1 MPKNIDVAKLLSDP
15 EFMETWAQYPTL
27 VEEET
32 AVIMEHL
39 SKIYPTVPETVP
51 QERYALIGKKFLR
64 FNDVPRLK
72 GTAVYT
78 HDVAP
83 VGMLHGAIKYAQED
97 GIAHGRI
104 KSIDTSRAEALP
116 GVRAVVTYKNIY
128 NFGAP
133 KQAIQARPPRFILQD
148 EIFAPGDEVAGV
160 AADTPEIAEAAVRL
174 IEIEWQPLPA
184 YFGNPEG
191 GLAADA
197 PKILADGNLGSES
210 KRDVGDVAKARA
222 AADIVVEGTYTT
234 QTLQHAPLEPKAVVM
249 SWEGDDQMNVWVSGQ
264 YLHGARS
271 TLSNIFGLPISKIR
285 TIGEFMG
292 GGFGDK
298 SSPVDRFAYI
308 AGVLSKISS
317 RPVRLY
323 YSRREQFTSSVH
335 KAANVQK
342 VKAHVK
348 RDGTLTAFDVQTFS
362 DMGAHASTGSA
373 QSGQETFHR
382 LYAWQ
387 GAHFEQRNVLT
398 DRYRTGPMRDVN
410 ESSGVFS
417 LEITMDR
424 IAEQLGIDPVELR
437 LKNVTG
443 KNNPYDGYPLTS
455 NGVREAITRGAETF
469 GWKAKW
475 HKPAAKIV
483 GRKAHGVGM
492 GCFASQKG
500 SQGTPMSGI
509 VKIERDG
516 SVSVI
521 TGAQDIGAGQ
531 LTTMQ
536 LIAAEQLGA
545 AFEEVRAYGG
555 DSGFTSDTG
564 TSSSSRQTKS
574 GGTGVRMA
582 AVSAKEQLLKLALA
596 LQASGKPVFAAK
608 DAGELDAEGSFV
620 FLKADPTKRASF
632 AQVMGSTPNVIIG
645 SATVIPPSRIAQTTF
660 GATFTELEVDLDTG
674 EVTVLDYV
682 GAHDLGKII
691 NLLGV
696 EQQFDGGLLM
706 GFGFALGE
714 ELKVDPVK
722 GFSVNSTWE
731 NYPMLTSMD
740 VPLKTRPVW
749 VESMDNIGPFGAKG
763 MGEPVCTGPV
773 ASIPNAVYNAIG
785 VRIYD
790 QPLSRDKILAAIAQM
805 KPAS

>member
-1 MPKNIDVAKLLSDP
+1 MPKNIDVAKLLSSP
-15 EFMETWAQYPTL
+15 EFMETWAQYPSL
-27 VEEET
+27 VEEEA

-39 SKIYPTVPETVP
+39 SKIHPTVPLTVP
-51 QERYALIGKKFLR
+51 KARYAVVGTRQLR
-64 FNDVPRLK
+64 HNDVPRIK

-83 VGMLHGAIKYAQED
+83 VGMLYGAIRYAAQH
-97 GIAHGRI
+97 AHAKI
-104 KSIDTSRAEALP
+104 KAIDTSKAEALP
-116 GVRAVVTYKNIY
+116 GVRAVVTYKNVY

-133 KQAIQARPPRFILQD
+133 KQPIQARPPRFILQD

-160 AADTPEIAEAAVRL
+160 AADAQDIAEQAVRL
-174 IEIEWQPLPA
+174 IDVEWEPLPS
-184 YFGNPEG
+184 YFGDPES
-191 GLAADA
+191 GLSADA
-197 PKILADGNLGSES
+197 PKILPDGNLGSENI
-210 KRDVGDVAKARA
+210 RDVGDPAKAMA
-222 AADIVVEGTYTT
+222 AADIVVEGRYST
-234 QTLQHAPLEPKAVVM
+234 QTLQHGPLEPKAVVM
-249 SWEGDDQMNVWVSGQ
+249 SWDGDQLTTWVSGQ

-271 TLSNIFGLPISKIR
+271 TLASIFGLPISKVR
-285 TIGEFMG
+285 TIGEYMG

-298 SSPVDRFAYI
+298 SSPVDKFAYI
-308 AGVLSKISS
+308 AGVLSKMTS

-323 YSRREQFTSSVH
+323 YSRREEFTSSVH
-335 KAANVQK
+335 KAANVHR
-342 VKAHVK
+342 VKAYAK
-348 RDGTLTAFDVQTFS
+348 RDGTLTAFDLKTFS

-373 QSGQETFHR
+373 QSGQEPFHR
-382 LYAWQ
+382 LYAYQ

-398 DRYRTGPMRDVN
+398 NRYRTGPMRDVN

-443 KNNPYDGYPLTS
+443 AKNPYDGFPLTS

-475 HKPAAKIV
+475 HKPGARIL

-521 TGAQDIGAGQ
+521 TGAQDVGAGQ
-531 LTTMQ
+531 LTTMAM
-536 LIAAEQLGA
+536 IAAEQLGSDLA
-545 AFEEVRAYGG
+545 DTRAYGG

-582 AVSAKEQLLKLALA
+582 AVDAKEQLLKMALA
-596 LQASGKPVFAAK
+596 LQASGKPVFPAK
-608 DAGELDAEGSFV
+608 DAGELEAEGSFV
-620 FLKADPTKRASF
+620 FLKADPSKRASF
-632 AQVMGSTPNVIIG
+632 AQVMGSGANVIIG
-645 SATVIPPSRIAQTTF
+645 SATVIPPPRIAQTTF

-714 ELKVDPVK
+714 ALTVDPVK

-731 NYPMLTSMD
+731 NYPMATSLD

-749 VESMDNIGPFGAKG
+749 VESIDTIGPFGAKG

-773 ASIPNAVYNAIG
+773 ASIPNAIYNAIG

-790 QPLSRDKILAAIAQM
+790 QPITRDKILAAIAQM